1 VTCAEGLTETEHPYA
16 YAARACF
23 RDLLAAEGGGG
34 KAAPL
39 VARLVPSIRAALLSS
54 NREVFAGGVEAATL
68 LSESVGDALNAH
80 IHVLVVQ
87 MNKKSADKE
96 LAPKILRAMQ
106 SFEEWGGPAAYK
118 VIKAK
123 VPTYCSITI

>member
-1 VTCAEGLTETEHPYA
+1 
-16 YAARACF
+16 
-23 RDLLAAEGGGG
+23 
-34 KAAPL
+34 
-39 VARLVPSIRAALLSS
+39 
-54 NREVFAGGVEAATL
+54 
-68 LSESVGDALNAH
+68 
-80 IHVLVVQ
+80 